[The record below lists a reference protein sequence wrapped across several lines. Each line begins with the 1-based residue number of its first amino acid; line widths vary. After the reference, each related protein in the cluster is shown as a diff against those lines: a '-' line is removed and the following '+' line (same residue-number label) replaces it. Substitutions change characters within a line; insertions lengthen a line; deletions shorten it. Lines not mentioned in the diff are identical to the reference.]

1 MLLPHKRTFFSY
13 RFLGLPLEGL
23 RNMPGNPI
31 AARNSSDFPVFH
43 MEYELFR
50 LSGKIHGTIGKNH
63 IQSSSALL
71 RTALFPL

>member
-31 AARNSSDFPVFH
+31 TARNSSDFPVFH

-50 LSGKIHGTIGKNH
+50 LSGKI
-63 IQSSSALL
+63 QS
-71 RTALFPL
+71 P